1 MREAPQGLRSMR
13 VSGLQVLPKSQEHP
27 PPPGLLR
34 HLLQLFPEPLCQLN
48 KTGMDSGSPQ
58 YGTLADWLQSDVFI
72 VFVVVMVL
80 LGLVLTA
87 VCWVWRR
94 QRRSRQSTL
103 QRLTEIE
110 IYPVVDGS
118 VGEAQQQK
126 FSLKIRTDQRHA
138 SELVGILADHI
149 RPTGSHATGE
159 MSTGVSASKATLNP
173 TVTPTQP
180 LETQASSGSR
190 SQLRSF
196 LAMVSP
202 FTKAIFIALFLF
214 AILLILYVILWY
226 ICRDADNDY
235 I

>member
-180 LETQASSGSR
+180 LETQVKKENIGVAVITSKTTIPGVFIPQDYNSSSD
-190 SQLRSF
+190 SNDDQN
-196 LAMVSP
+196 
-202 FTKAIFIALFLF
+202 
-214 AILLILYVILWY
+214 
-226 ICRDADNDY
+226 DNDDCNDESESD
-235 I
+235 